1 MDTLVTDT
9 LLVTM
14 DPGVPGSSGDLGIID
29 DGAVGWT
36 DGEITYVG
44 PAAEVDTAAADRTVN
59 GDGCLTLPG
68 LVNAHVHGRHTLLRG
83 AAQDVP
89 EIEWMTRAL
98 GPIAAHTTAEDGVVG
113 AELTAIEAL
122 ASGTTTLGEYAGD
135 VAELIE
141 RVYRPL
147 GLRVV
152 ATETITAVPE
162 DRSDVGPDEAYPLD
176 RKAGAAA
183 VARAEDLFDR
193 FDEDPLVRPAY
204 GPQALDMVPL
214 DLLETITKR
223 ARAADRTVHMHVAQG
238 DRERRQIAARYG
250 DGSTTIGVLD
260 DEGLLGDHL
269 LAAHLHGATPAE
281 RERLAEAGVRMVGC
295 PSSITAIDGVV
306 PPVVEYREH
315 GGVVGIGTDQAPGPG
330 GHDALRETRT
340 TAMLAKADR
349 GDPTA
354 LDAAGALELATL
366 GGARA
371 LGIADV
377 VGSLSPGK
385 RADVVVYDMEQASVA
400 PTVRSPFHTAIPNLV
415 YGASG
420 DELRDVFVDGVQL
433 VSAGGIVGLD
443 VDDVVADAVE
453 RAERVFADAAAD
465 WRAAGS
471 SLVDAVDDGRL

>member
-14 DPGVPGSSGDLGIID
+14 DPGVPGATGDLGIVE

-44 PAAEVDTAAADRTVN
+44 PAAGAETGDADRVVS

-68 LVNAHVHGRHTLLRG
+68 LVNAHVHGRQSLLRG

-98 GPIAAHTTAEDGVVG
+98 GPISGHMTAADGVVG
-113 AELTAIEAL
+113 AKLTAIEAL
-122 ASGTTTLGEYAGD
+122 LSGTTTLGEYAGE
-135 VAELIE
+135 VAELVA
-141 RVYRPL
+141 RVYNPL

-152 ATETITAVPE
+152 ATETIHAVPD
-162 DRSDVGPDEAYPLD
+162 DRSDIAPDEAYPFD
-176 RKAGAAA
+176 RDAAETA
-183 VARAEDLFDR
+183 VARAETLFER
-193 FDEDPLVRPAY
+193 FDDDPLVRPAY
-204 GPQALDMVPL
+204 GPQALDMIPL
-214 DLLETITKR
+214 DLLESITER
-223 ARAADRTVHMHVAQG
+223 ARTHDRTVHMHVAQG

-250 DGSTTIGVLD
+250 TGSTTVGVLA

-269 LAAHLHGATPAE
+269 LAAHLHGATPRE
-281 RERLAEAGVRMVGC
+281 RERLADAGVRMVGC

-306 PPVVEYREH
+306 PPIVEYREH
-315 GGVVGIGTDQAPGPG
+315 GGAVGLGTDQAPGPG
-330 GHDALRETRT
+330 GHNALREVRT

-354 LDAAGALELATL
+354 LDAAGALELATI

-371 LGIADV
+371 LGIADS

-385 RADVVVYDMEQASVA
+385 RADVVICDMEQASVA
-400 PTVRSPFHTAIPNLV
+400 PAVQTPFHTAIPNLV
-415 YGASG
+415 YAATGT
-420 DELRDVFVDGVQL
+420 EVRDVFIDGVQR
-433 VSAGGIVGLD
+433 VSDGSVDGLD
-443 VDDVVADAVE
+443 VTDVIDDATR
-453 RAERVFADAAAD
+453 RAERVFADAEAD
-465 WRAAGS
+465 WRAAAS
-471 SLVDAVDDGRL
+471 SLVTAVDDGRL

>member
-9 LLVTM
+9 LLLTM
-14 DPGVPGSSGDLGIID
+14 DPGVPGATGDLGLVD

-44 PAAEVDTAAADRTVN
+44 PAADVKSADADHVVDGA
-59 GDGCLTLPG
+59 GSLTLPG
-68 LVNAHVHGRHTLLRG
+68 LVNAHVHGRHSLLRG

-98 GPIAAHTTAEDGVVG
+98 GPISDHMTATDGVVG

-122 ASGTTTLGEYAGD
+122 SSGTTTLGEYA
-135 VAELIE
+135 AEVSELVE
-141 RVYRPL
+141 DVYRPL

-152 ATETITAVPE
+152 ATETIHAVPG
-162 DRSDVGPDEAYPLD
+162 DAADVGPDETYPFD
-176 RKAGAAA
+176 RDAGEASLS
-183 VARAEDLFDR
+183 RAEKLFEQFAD
-193 FDEDPLVRPAY
+193 DPLVRPAY

-214 DLLETITKR
+214 DLLESITER
-223 ARAADRTVHMHVAQG
+223 ARTRGRTVHMHVAQG
-238 DRERRQIAARYG
+238 DREQRQIAARYG
-250 DGSTTIGVLD
+250 DGSTTVGVLD
-260 DEGLLGDHL
+260 DEGLLGEHL
-269 LAAHLHGATPAE
+269 LAAHLHGATPPE
-281 RERLAEAGVRMVGC
+281 RELLVDAGVRMVGC

-306 PPVVEYREH
+306 PPIVEYRER
-315 GGVVGIGTDQAPGPG
+315 GGTVGLGTDQAPGPG
-330 GHDALRETRT
+330 GHNALREVRT
-340 TAMLAKADR
+340 TALLAKADR

-354 LDAAGALELATL
+354 LDAAGALELATI

-371 LGIADV
+371 LGIADS

-385 RADVVVYDMEQASVA
+385 RADVVVCDMQQASVA
-400 PTVRSPFHTAIPNLV
+400 PTVQVPFHTAIPNLV

-420 DELRDVFVDGVQL
+420 TEVRDVFVDGVQL
-433 VSAGGIVGLD
+433 VSGGDIVGID
-443 VDDVVADAVE
+443 VDDVVDDALR
-453 RAERVFADAAAD
+453 RAERVFADAEDD